1 MVFLSHFHF
10 FSDTTYVP
18 LQGEHYSKVL
28 QEYQLESR
36 KLVFPVGLLL
46 NAVLCFNGEKKNW
59 YSRYEQFTFFF
70 TV

>member
-46 NAVLCFNGEKKNW
+46 NAVLCFNGEKKIGTVVTN
-59 YSRYEQFTFFF
+59 SLLFFF